1 MEPPEPPACTGL
13 LYRGGPWEDWPRER
27 AEVEKEYLVIDD
39 LDVKEKTVILRVDI
53 NSPLDRTTLEIS
65 SAARIKAIEP
75 TLRKLLDGRA
85 KLAILAHQGKKG
97 EWDYCSL
104 EKHVA
109 VLNRELHL
117 NVKFVPDVFGDKAK
131 AAIRALGPGEAVML
145 ENVRSWDGE
154 TAKRTPEEFARSELV
169 TNLAPLADIFV
180 NDAFAAAHRAQASLV
195 GFPQVLPSAAGVL
208 MDAELSAMSR
218 IFRDPQRPFTVI
230 LGGAKFSD
238 ATILIS
244 HLLDNKIAD
253 RVILTGLVPM
263 AFLKAKG
270 VSLGK
275 PTEALL
281 AGETDSVKEAAE
293 ILKKHP
299 AEVILPDGFAADDG
313 GKRRE
318 VSVGQLP
325 VDLPLEDISSAS
337 QQKFTPVISDSKSI
351 FISGPAGLFEK
362 APFDQGTAAVLSAIV
377 TSGAFKVAGGG
388 HTTSAIEKLGLRSR
402 FDYIST
408 GGGALEEFILGK
420 KLPGIEALKQAKA
433 RFKK

>member
-1 MEPPEPPACTGL
+1 MAQK
-13 LYRGGPWEDWPRER
+13 D
-27 AEVEKEYLVIDD
+27 YLTIDD
-39 LDVKEKTVILRVDI
+39 LDVTEKAVIVRVDV
-53 NSPLDRTTLEIS
+53 NSPLDKQTLEIS

-75 TLRKLLDGRA
+75 TLRRLLDKRA
-85 KLAILAHQGKKG
+85 KLVILAHQSKKG

-109 VLNRELHL
+109 VLNRELRL
-117 NVKFVPDVFGDKAK
+117 KVKFVPDVFGDKAK
-131 AAIRALGPGEAVML
+131 AAIKALQPGEAIML

-154 TAKRTPEEFARSELV
+154 MAKKTPEEFAKSELV
-169 TNLAPLADIFV
+169 ANLAPLADFFV

-195 GFPQVLPSAAGVL
+195 GFPMVLPGAAGVL
-208 MDAELSAMSR
+208 MDAEVSAMSR
-218 IFRDPQRPFTVI
+218 VFRSPQRPFSVV

-238 ATILIS
+238 ATALIS

-253 RVILTGLVPM
+253 RVLLTGLVPM
-263 AFLKAKG
+263 AFLKAQG
-270 VSLGK
+270 RNLGK

-281 AGETDSVKEAAE
+281 AKEPDSVTQAAE

-299 AEVILPDGFAADDG
+299 AEVILPEGFGADDG

-318 VSVGQLP
+318 VPVAQLP
-325 VDLPLEDISSAS
+325 VDLPLVDIDTASAE
-337 QQKFTPVISDSKSI
+337 KFTQLIQSSRSI
-351 FISGPAGLFEK
+351 FVSGPAGLFEK
-362 APFDQGTAAVLSAIV
+362 APFDQGTAAVLTAIV

-388 HTTSAIEKLGLRSR
+388 HTGSAIDKLGLRSR

-420 KLPGIEALKQAKA
+420 KLPGIEALKLSKAK
-433 RFKK
+433 FGK

>member
-1 MEPPEPPACTGL
+1 MQ
-13 LYRGGPWEDWPRER
+13 
-27 AEVEKEYLVIDD
+27 EKEYLTIDD
-39 LDVKEKTVILRVDI
+39 LDVRDKTVILRVDI
-53 NSPLDRTTLEIS
+53 NSPLDKTTLEIS

-75 TLRKLLDGRA
+75 TLRKLLDRKA
-85 KLAILAHQGKKG
+85 RLVILAHQGKKG

-109 VLNRELHL
+109 VLNRELRL
-117 NVKFVPDVFGDKAK
+117 KVKFVPDVFGEKAK

-154 TAKRTPEEFARSELV
+154 TAKKTPEEFAKSELV
-169 TNLAPLADIFV
+169 ANLAPLAKFFV

-208 MDAELSAMSR
+208 MDAEVSAMSR
-218 IFRDPQRPFTVI
+218 IFRNPQRPFTVI

-238 ATILIS
+238 ATVLIS

-253 RVILTGLVPM
+253 RVVLTGLVPM

-270 VSLGK
+270 VRLGR
-275 PTEALL
+275 PTEELL
-281 AGETDSVKEAAE
+281 SKEPASVAEASD
-293 ILKKHP
+293 ILRKHP
-299 AEVILPDGFAADDG
+299 AEVLLPEGFAADDG

-318 VSVGQLP
+318 VTVDQLP
-325 VDLPLEDISSAS
+325 VDLPLVDISSGS
-337 QQKFTPVISDSKSI
+337 QERFTPVISDSKSI

-362 APFDQGTAAVLSAIV
+362 APFDQGTAAVLSAVV

-420 KLPGIEALKQAKA
+420 KLPGIEALKQAKE